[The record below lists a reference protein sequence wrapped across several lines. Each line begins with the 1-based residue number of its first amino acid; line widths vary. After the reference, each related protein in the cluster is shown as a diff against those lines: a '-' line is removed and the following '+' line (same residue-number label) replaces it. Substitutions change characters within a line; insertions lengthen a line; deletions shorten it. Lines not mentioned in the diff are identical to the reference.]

1 MNLAFDLAVTPR
13 QDNSGVHRLF
23 VAEQSITE
31 MLNFKLEEP
40 THFRA
45 VATKPLAGMT
55 TCR

>member
-1 MNLAFDLAVTPR
+1 MAEP
-13 QDNSGVHRLF
+13 NSGVHRLF